1 MDNQIEKLS
10 AQLED
15 SRRKIQIM
23 FAVSSELNKFL
34 SLQEKLHGILKI
46 LDEQFNL
53 NHTMILLPDKAQEK
67 LTIFASHG
75 YLENVYGQHVPF
87 GQGLIGLAA
96 LRKRKINITGI
107 RRKQYYMSVASAE
120 TGPRENEL
128 PGLKNAESQV
138 AIPLLANNELVAVL
152 MAESENFCVFSRDDE
167 DFLITLAQPMAV
179 SILNSMLYDSMEEK
193 IRDRTAALEKLT
205 ETKEKFFSI
214 ISHDLRSPVTSFQGI
229 SKMFRYYN
237 QRGDTTKVDEL
248 CSKVDYSI
256 NKLNHLLDNLLNWSL
271 QQTNGIVCRFESIPL
286 RHFINEISE
295 IYKDSI
301 SAKSLSLHIAIDDHI
316 FIWSDHNTLATI
328 FRNLLNN
335 AIKFTPR
342 GGEIS
347 ISAKTAYQSV
357 IICLEDN
364 GVGIDAENLHSIFE
378 IKERKTTSGT
388 EKEKGTGLG
397 LILVKEFIQL
407 NNGSISIESEA
418 ERGTRLL
425 IILPAAPI
433 PS

>member
-1 MDNQIEKLS
+1 
-10 AQLED
+10 
-15 SRRKIQIM
+15 
-23 FAVSSELNKFL
+23 
-34 SLQEKLHGILKI
+34 
-46 LDEQFNL
+46 
-53 NHTMILLPDKAQEK
+53 
-67 LTIFASHG
+67 
-75 YLENVYGQHVPF
+75 
-87 GQGLIGLAA
+87 
-96 LRKRKINITGI
+96 
-107 RRKQYYMSVASAE
+107 
-120 TGPRENEL
+120 
-128 PGLKNAESQV
+128 
-138 AIPLLANNELVAVL
+138 
-152 MAESENFCVFSRDDE
+152 
-167 DFLITLAQPMAV
+167 MAV